1 MFILFL
7 KLEDKMSLI
16 IDLPQDLEHELTT
29 EAAKLGLPLSEYAL
43 RLLYSRQYT
52 EKEPQ
57 TGSELVAY
65 WQDADLIGSRKEIA
79 DSQAYARQLR
89 AKSETRIRE

>member
-1 MFILFL
+1 MTLT
-7 KLEDKMSLI
+7 
-16 IDLPQDLEHELTT
+16 IDLPQDLERELAT

-65 WQDADLIGSRKEIA
+65 WQNADLIGSRKEID
-79 DSQAYARQLR
+79 DSQAYARKLR
-89 AKSETRIRE
+89 AEAETRVRE

>member
-1 MFILFL
+1 MT
-7 KLEDKMSLI
+7 LI
-16 IDLPQDLEHELTT
+16 IDLPQDLERELAT

-52 EKEPQ
+52 ENAPQ

-65 WQDADLIGSRKEIA
+65 WQKAELIGSRKEIE
-79 DSQAYARQLR
+79 DSRAYARQLR
-89 AKSETRIRE
+89 AEAETRTRE